1 MQRQN
6 VRVILASE
14 YPRVRNFLREVVEE
28 EPGAVII
35 GQAETAFKALTLART
50 LRPDVAII
58 DEGLPHTVGL
68 DAVPL
73 SRIGGLDTA
82 QATSEE
88 IPNTRVILLNN
99 LDAEAL
105 AEGSSSAGGAALFS
119 REIMG
124 ASVPFTLQQLCLG
137 AEMPGGLVFANV
149 RTRPGTSLRQ
159 RLAKLSDTAVLFGG
173 LGILGGLGLMLT
185 MVLAD
190 AGFILAV
197 AGASAMLLGM
207 VGKVTASL
215 RRRAAGETDPATRD

>member
-28 EPGAVII
+28 EPGAIII
-35 GQAETAFKALTLART
+35 GQAETASKALTLART

-58 DEGLPHTVGL
+58 DGGLPHTVGL

-82 QATSEE
+82 QTTSEE
-88 IPNTRVILLNN
+88 IPNARVILLNN
-99 LDAEAL
+99 LDAEAST
-105 AEGSSSAGGAALFS
+105 EGSLSSEGAALFS

-124 ASVPFTLQQLCLG
+124 ASVPFTLQELCLE
-137 AEMPGGLVFANV
+137 AEMPGGLVFASV
-149 RTRPGTSLRQ
+149 QSRPGISLRHKV
-159 RLAKLSDTAVLFGG
+159 ASLSDKAVLFGG
-173 LGILGGLGLMLT
+173 LGMLGGLILMLT
-185 MVLAD
+185 VVLSE
-190 AGFILAV
+190 AGFILAI
-197 AGASAMLLGM
+197 AGATTMFLGM

-215 RRRAAGETDPATRD
+215 RHKAPQETDTATRD